1 MTPTA
6 RLSSY
11 ASLSFSA
18 PVARNVSKVKMAV
31 ERDETGLI
39 SAKTPDKTFGYCKAN
54 VVFQH
59 GCCEANVV
67 FQHGYCK
74 ANVVF
79 QREQQDLTDVLRQFV
94 QLPQQTG
101 LKFCITT
108 IA

>member
-6 RLSSY
+6 RLSSCV
-11 ASLSFSA
+11 SLSFSA

-31 ERDETGLI
+31 GRDETGLI
-39 SAKTPDKTFGYCKAN
+39 SAKTPDKTFGYCKTN
-54 VVFQH
+54 VIFQH
-59 GCCEANVV
+59 V
-67 FQHGYCK
+67 YCK

-94 QLPQQTG
+94 QLPQQTR
-101 LKFCITT
+101 LKFCITA